1 MIKTW
6 TAFGGRAFCIFAA
19 IFFIAGCAATKSSK
33 EGFVDSK
40 YWQGRI
46 AIQVLGNP
54 HQAFTSDF
62 ELQGTSEAGSLALL
76 SPLGTTVA
84 HMRWTAS
91 EAQLRRGAEVR
102 NFESLSAM
110 ALQAT
115 GADLPLSAL
124 FDWLIGV
131 ATPAPGWDVDVSRLF
146 DGRLQARRGADS
158 APAVELK
165 IILAP

>member
-1 MIKTW
+1 MIRTW
-6 TAFGGRAFCIFAA
+6 TALGARAFCIFIA
-19 IFFIAGCAATKSSK
+19 IFLITGCAATKSSK

-46 AIQVLGNP
+46 AIQVLGTP
-54 HQAFTSDF
+54 PQAFTSDF

-84 HMRWTAS
+84 HMRWTAG
-91 EAQLRRGAEVR
+91 EAQLRHGAEVR
-102 NFESLSAM
+102 IFESLSAM
-110 ALQAT
+110 TLQAT

-131 ATPAPGWDVDVSRLF
+131 ATPAPGWDVDVSRLS
-146 DGRLQARRGADS
+146 DGRLQARRVADR